1 MYIHTCIY
9 INTYI
14 YIYAYSRVLTVFLSV
29 MFLGEI
35 IAVVNKK
42 VATKDTDSRAN
53 LFRKEK
59 TARTKRKT

>member
-1 MYIHTCIY
+1 
-9 INTYI
+9 
-14 YIYAYSRVLTVFLSV
+14 